1 MALSIVA
8 SPKVPAL
15 PSLTSAEAAGSL
27 GGPVLVS
34 APVAASAGAAE
45 PMAPHEQL
53 LLTIP
58 DVMAQLQLG
67 RSTVYDLIRTRRLPS
82 VTIGRSRRVPAA
94 AVRTFVA
101 ELAEVAA

>member
-1 MALSIVA
+1 M
-8 SPKVPAL
+8 
-15 PSLTSAEAAGSL
+15 
-27 GGPVLVS
+27 
-34 APVAASAGAAE
+34 
-45 PMAPHEQL
+45 
-53 LLTIP
+53 LTIP

-82 VTIGRSRRVPAA
+82 VTIGRSRRVPVA